1 MTNVNVMIV
10 RITKYIIMGILM
22 STCCYI
28 IPGRKLLGEEVMLI
42 AASAAATFAILDTYL
57 PGVGVAARTGVGFT
71 LGSNLVGGF
80 I

>member
-1 MTNVNVMIV
+1 MSNVSLMII
-10 RITKYIIMGILM
+10 RITKYLIMGLLIAV
-22 STCCYI
+22 CCYI

-57 PGVGVAARTGVGFT
+57 PGMSSAARTGAGFT

>member
-1 MTNVNVMIV
+1 MSGVSLMII
-10 RITKYIIMGILM
+10 RITKYLIMGLLIAV
-22 STCCYI
+22 CCYI

-57 PGVGVAARTGVGFT
+57 PSIGSAARTGAGFT

-80 I
+80 M